1 MLHINSSAV
10 IFCFRIR
17 RYFVFKDILSTKR
30 PLTNFP
36 MNIEQRNSII
46 TIVLG
51 IVILVLAW
59 WLYRS
64 LVDPYQAV
72 IEEQAMVERERH
84 QLEVVRDALI
94 QYRNAKGD
102 FPATEGG
109 LDSLVSYLKTDT
121 LMIKRG
127 AEMFPFPAPATYNPD
142 SLIYSPRPPHVRFEY
157 TLNDTLRPK
166 LYLLENP
173 ESGDRIGDL
182 ERTTLLNA
190 PNWN

>member
-1 MLHINSSAV
+1 MKL
-10 IFCFRIR
+10 
-17 RYFVFKDILSTKR
+17 
-30 PLTNFP
+30 
-36 MNIEQRNSII
+36 EQRNNII
-46 TIVLG
+46 TIALGVLI
-51 IVILVLAW
+51 IVLSW

-72 IEEQAMVERERH
+72 IEEQAMVERERR

-121 LMIKRG
+121 LMIRRG
-127 AEMFPFPAPATYNPD
+127 ADMFPFPPPRSYNPD
-142 SLIYSPRPPHVRFEY
+142 SLIYSPRPPHPRFVY

-166 LYLLENP
+166 IYLLEDTL
-173 ESGDRIGDL
+173 SGNRIGDL